1 MINLEKIAEELFN
14 KIRGRYPSI
23 TIGDETSTITN
34 VPPKARFFDFDFK
47 EGVKVNI
54 TLDEKSIT
62 ILYNNDLIEGSS
74 DTVKSNWFNF
84 MKEMRTFAKRRML
97 NFDTRDITKTN
108 LDKRDYQYLSQN
120 RPGEETMSES
130 KMYGTSKTSFQDIGN
145 AKMIVKHRGPV
156 DFENPAGRTQK
167 IDSIYIESAE
177 GERFKYPFR
186 HLNGAR
192 AMATHVSEG
201 GNQYDS
207 FGKHIVS
214 LSEELS
220 KLRTF
225 KTYMNRSAVMAEG
238 LAGYMDIVN
247 TRIDTIKETVFKLQR
262 PTHYKEAFESFEE
275 TVMEE
280 VPEDVSSNW
289 IDELTI
295 RQFNE
300 ELKSVFPYI
309 YNLVKENTKPTEI
322 GPEDLLGEFDGPDE
336 TEDGGKKEQLKA
348 WYDKYSKYEG
358 MNGDALPQGM
368 FIGWTDS
375 GILTDGVEGNEL
387 EKAIDKL
394 GGNRD
399 EAEEKLFNDE
409 KLFSKLLPITDAM
422 QEEFKKIM
430 GGLDED
436 KCREANKILGEETT
450 GFSLEGMNMEEADDG
465 KKEQLQAWY
474 EKYNKYDPADIG
486 SLADGMFKF
495 FQDSGVDLDTVEKS
509 EYDALVAKHG
519 EDKVEGNALR
529 FLSDED
535 TPITKA
541 MFDEFERIMGEPADE
556 ESSEKAVSLLGLD
569 EGMNMEDAYA
579 SHLDNIVATSK
590 HEQGPVREEDDEGKD
605 RDSVKPEMVKKVA
618 EKIKAEYVDELK
630 TYNDRYEDVV
640 QQLKS
645 SGITDPKEI
654 EKEID
659 DMDDDIL
666 SYYYPGDIKGKIEL
680 MNSVLNLGPD
690 ADGHDI
696 VDMVHNNSGLDTSP
710 AEEIADQF
718 QNELKKADPETFKKL
733 YGNTQT
739 ISDVESTQ
747 NEGSV
752 PNYLDRE
759 WKDNLAACAK
769 GEPGAED
776 AVIDM
781 LDKFDIP
788 RDKAGDLIQK
798 QIDKKFKGIGVMFKN
813 PLKADPEWDN
823 LQNLVDRLK
832 GKSMG
837 EGNEFAQKVQ
847 ALKAK
852 GAKPGTKFKT
862 SDGEE
867 HTLEDAIRLAGLQV
881 EDFWTAEEL
890 MAEKGADDDTMDVK
904 IDKDGA
910 LSKADAPD
918 ELHDKEEELPLDEFI
933 KGHFDYTT
941 NQFPKGETAVMTAVE
956 KKYGDEA
963 MRDAMNIMKELVTN
977 QDEEMAR
984 IKTLAGL
991 TH

>member
-1 MINLEKIAEELFN
+1 MINLDKIAEELFN

-23 TIGDETSTITN
+23 TIGDESSTITN
-34 VPPKARFFDFDFK
+34 VPTKARFFDFDFK
-47 EGVKVNI
+47 EGVKVNV

-62 ILYNNDLIEGSS
+62 ILYNNDLIEGES
-74 DTVKSNWFNF
+74 DTIKSSWYNF
-84 MKEMRTFAKRRML
+84 MKEMRTFAKKRML
-97 NFDTRDITKTN
+97 NFDTRNITKTN

-156 DFENPAGRTQK
+156 DFENPAGRTQQ

-336 TEDGGKKEQLKA
+336 TEDGGKKKQLQA
-348 WYDKYSKYEG
+348 WYDKYKKYQG
-358 MNGDALPQGM
+358 NNGDELPGGM
-368 FIGWTDS
+368 LKGYIDT
-375 GILTDGVEGNEL
+375 GILTDGVEDNEL
-387 EKAIDKL
+387 EKAIDEL
-394 GGNRD
+394 GGDRS
-399 EAEEKLFNDE
+399 EAEQKLFDDE
-409 KLFSKLLPITDAM
+409 ELFSKLLPITDAM
-422 QEEFKKIM
+422 QKEYIKIM
-430 GGLDED
+430 GISAIDED
-436 KCREANKILGEETT
+436 NCTEAAKILGDDVV
-450 GFSLEGMNMEEADDG
+450 GF
-465 KKEQLQAWY
+465 
-474 EKYNKYDPADIG
+474 
-486 SLADGMFKF
+486 
-495 FQDSGVDLDTVEKS
+495 GV
-509 EYDALVAKHG
+509 
-519 EDKVEGNALR
+519 
-529 FLSDED
+529 
-535 TPITKA
+535 
-541 MFDEFERIMGEPADE
+541 
-556 ESSEKAVSLLGLD
+556 ES
-569 EGMNMEDAYA
+569 MNMEDEYA
-579 SHLDNIVATSK
+579 SHLDNVVANSK
-590 HEQGPVREEDDEGKD
+590 HEQGP
-605 RDSVKPEMVKKVA
+605 
-618 EKIKAEYVDELK
+618 
-630 TYNDRYEDVV
+630 
-640 QQLKS
+640 
-645 SGITDPKEI
+645 EI
-654 EKEID
+654 E
-659 DMDDDIL
+659 
-666 SYYYPGDIKGKIEL
+666 
-680 MNSVLNLGPD
+680 
-690 ADGHDI
+690 
-696 VDMVHNNSGLDTSP
+696 
-710 AEEIADQF
+710 
-718 QNELKKADPETFKKL
+718 
-733 YGNTQT
+733 
-739 ISDVESTQ
+739 
-747 NEGSV
+747 
-752 PNYLDRE
+752 
-759 WKDNLAACAK
+759 
-769 GEPGAED
+769 
-776 AVIDM
+776 
-781 LDKFDIP
+781 
-788 RDKAGDLIQK
+788 
-798 QIDKKFKGIGVMFKN
+798 
-813 PLKADPEWDN
+813 
-823 LQNLVDRLK
+823 
-832 GKSMG
+832 
-837 EGNEFAQKVQ
+837 EGNEFAQKVRD
-847 ALKAK
+847 LKAK

-881 EDFWTAEEL
+881 EDFWSAEEL

-918 ELHDKEEELPLDEFI
+918 KLHDKEEELPLDEFI

-963 MRDAMNIMKELVTN
+963 MRDAMTIMKELVTN

-991 TH
+991 AH

>member
-1 MINLEKIAEELFN
+1 MINLDKIAEELFN

-23 TIGDETSTITN
+23 TIGDESSTITN
-34 VPPKARFFDFDFK
+34 VPTKARFFDFDFK
-47 EGVKVNI
+47 EGVKVNV

-62 ILYNNDLIEGSS
+62 ILYNNDLIEGES
-74 DTVKSNWFNF
+74 DTIKSSWYNF
-84 MKEMRTFAKRRML
+84 MKEMRTFAKKRML
-97 NFDTRDITKTN
+97 NFDTRNITKTN

-156 DFENPAGRTQK
+156 DFENPAGRTQQ

-309 YNLVKENTKPTEI
+309 YNLVKENTKAKQI

-348 WYDKYSKYEG
+348 WYDKYNKHMG
-358 MNGDALPQGM
+358 NNGDKLADGFFEAYLD
-368 FIGWTDS
+368 T
-375 GILTDGVEGNEL
+375 GILTDATETNEFAKAVDDVFGGDRNKAEEELFGNEDL
-387 EKAIDKL
+387 RKKH
-394 GGNRD
+394 
-399 EAEEKLFNDE
+399 
-409 KLFSKLLPITDAM
+409 LPITYAM
-422 QEEFKKIM
+422 HEEFEKIM
-430 GGLDED
+430 GAPVGATSPED
-436 KCREANKILGEETT
+436 MEDNVEKAAKILGDEVV
-450 GFSLEGMNMEEADDG
+450 GFSLEGMNMEEADGG

-474 EKYNKYDPADIG
+474 DKYSKYEGTNDSNLVNGMIKAWTSSGILSD
-486 SLADGMFKF
+486 AYEDGEWSDYLK
-495 FQDSGVDLDTVEKS
+495 
-509 EYDALVAKHG
+509 
-519 EDKVEGNALR
+519 KVGKESDE
-529 FLSDED
+529 LSDEEHD
-535 TPITKA
+535 AFLSPENAPISYAMKADLTK
-541 MFDEFERIMGEPADE
+541 IMGEWDGE
-556 ESSEKAVSLLGLD
+556 ETMNKVEKILGLD

-590 HEQGPVREEDDEGKD
+590 HEQGPVQEEDDEGKD

-618 EKIKAEYVDELK
+618 EKIKAEYVAELK
-630 TYNDRYEDVV
+630 TYNDRYDDVV

-654 EKEID
+654 EREID

-733 YGNTQT
+733 YGNKQT

-747 NEGSV
+747 NEG
-752 PNYLDRE
+752 
-759 WKDNLAACAK
+759 
-769 GEPGAED
+769 
-776 AVIDM
+776 
-781 LDKFDIP
+781 
-788 RDKAGDLIQK
+788 
-798 QIDKKFKGIGVMFKN
+798 
-813 PLKADPEWDN
+813 
-823 LQNLVDRLK
+823 
-832 GKSMG
+832 
-837 EGNEFAQKVQ
+837 NEFAQKVR

-881 EDFWTAEEL
+881 EDFWSAEEL

-918 ELHDKEEELPLDEFI
+918 KLHDKEEELPLDEFI

-963 MRDAMNIMKELVTN
+963 MRDAMTIMKELVTN

-991 TH
+991 AH

>member
-1 MINLEKIAEELFN
+1 MINLDKIAEELFN

-23 TIGDETSTITN
+23 TIGDESSTITN
-34 VPPKARFFDFDFK
+34 VPTKARFFDFDFK
-47 EGVKVNI
+47 EGEKVNV

-62 ILYNNDLIEGSS
+62 ILYNNDLIEGES
-74 DTVKSNWFNF
+74 DTIKSSWYNF
-84 MKEMRTFAKRRML
+84 MKEMRTFAKKRML
-97 NFDTRDITKTN
+97 NFDTRNITKTN

-156 DFENPAGRTQK
+156 DFENPAGRTQQ

-225 KTYMNRSAVMAEG
+225 KTYMNRSNVMAEG

-247 TRIDTIKETVFKLQR
+247 ERIETVKETVFKLQR

-309 YNLVKENTKPTEI
+309 YNLVKENTKPTQI

-336 TEDGGKKEQLKA
+336 TDQEMSMD
-348 WYDKYSKYEG
+348 YE
-358 MNGDALPQGM
+358 
-368 FIGWTDS
+368 F
-375 GILTDGVEGNEL
+375 
-387 EKAIDKL
+387 
-394 GGNRD
+394 
-399 EAEEKLFNDE
+399 
-409 KLFSKLLPITDAM
+409 
-422 QEEFKKIM
+422 
-430 GGLDED
+430 
-436 KCREANKILGEETT
+436 T
-450 GFSLEGMNMEEADDG
+450 GDDG
-465 KKEQLQAWY
+465 EMAYGTLHYKVVNGKV
-474 EKYNKYDPADIG
+474 DPN
-486 SLADGMFKF
+486 SLRG
-495 FQDSGVDLDTVEKS
+495 ES
-509 EYDALVAKHG
+509 EY
-519 EDKVEGNALR
+519 EGNAKV
-529 FLSDED
+529 D
-535 TPITKA
+535 
-541 MFDEFERIMGEPADE
+541 DEFATDMVKPGGAEHE
-556 ESSEKAVSLLGLD
+556 EALKAAQEDYDYESD
-569 EGMNMEDAYA
+569 RMRSKFSMENEYA
-579 SHLDNIVATSK
+579 SHLDSVVANSK
-590 HEQGPVREEDDEGKD
+590 HEQGP
-605 RDSVKPEMVKKVA
+605 
-618 EKIKAEYVDELK
+618 
-630 TYNDRYEDVV
+630 
-640 QQLKS
+640 
-645 SGITDPKEI
+645 EI
-654 EKEID
+654 E
-659 DMDDDIL
+659 
-666 SYYYPGDIKGKIEL
+666 
-680 MNSVLNLGPD
+680 
-690 ADGHDI
+690 
-696 VDMVHNNSGLDTSP
+696 
-710 AEEIADQF
+710 
-718 QNELKKADPETFKKL
+718 
-733 YGNTQT
+733 
-739 ISDVESTQ
+739 
-747 NEGSV
+747 
-752 PNYLDRE
+752 
-759 WKDNLAACAK
+759 
-769 GEPGAED
+769 
-776 AVIDM
+776 
-781 LDKFDIP
+781 
-788 RDKAGDLIQK
+788 
-798 QIDKKFKGIGVMFKN
+798 
-813 PLKADPEWDN
+813 
-823 LQNLVDRLK
+823 
-832 GKSMG
+832 

-881 EDFWTAEEL
+881 EDFWSAEEL

-918 ELHDKEEELPLDEFI
+918 ELHDKKEELPLDEFI

-956 KKYGDEA
+956 KKSGDEA
-963 MRDAMNIMKELVTN
+963 IRDAMTIMKELVTN
-977 QDEEMAR
+977 QDEEMSR

-991 TH
+991 AH

>member
-1 MINLEKIAEELFN
+1 MLNLDKIAEELFN
-14 KIRGRYPSI
+14 KIRGRYPKV
-23 TIGDETSTITN
+23 TLGDENSLITN
-34 VPPKARFFDFDFK
+34 VPNKARFFDFEFSK
-47 EGVKVNI
+47 GNKVNI
-54 TLDEKSIT
+54 TVDEKSVT
-62 ILYNNDLIEGSS
+62 VLYNNELLS
-74 DTVKSNWFNF
+74 DDSKIQKEDWYGF
-84 MKEMRTFAKRRML
+84 MKELRVFAKKRML

-108 LDKRDYQYLSQN
+108 LDKRDYQYIATN
-120 RPGEETMSES
+120 RPGEEKMSES
-130 KMYGTSKTSFQDIGN
+130 KMYGTSRTSFQDLGN
-145 AKMIVKHRGPV
+145 ARLVVKHRNAV
-156 DFENPAGRTQK
+156 DQENPAGRTQQ
-167 IDSIYIESAE
+167 IDSIYIESSE
-177 GERFKYPFR
+177 GERFKYPYR

-192 AMATHVSEG
+192 AMAMHVSEG
-201 GNQYDS
+201 GNAYDT

-220 KLRTF
+220 KLRQF
-225 KTYMNRSAVMAEG
+225 KTYMNRSSVMAEG

-247 TRIDTIKETVFKLQR
+247 ERIDTVKETVFKLQR
-262 PTHYKEAFESFEE
+262 QNYYKEAFESFEE

-280 VPEDVSSNW
+280 VPTDVSSNW

-309 YNLVKENTKPTEI
+309 YNLVKENTKPTQI
-322 GPEDLLGEFDGPDE
+322 GPEDLLGEEKLDFSDKNKELSMWLAKYDE
-336 TEDGGKKEQLKA
+336 YTGG
-348 WYDKYSKYEG
+348 
-358 MNGDALPQGM
+358 NGDGLPMGWIKAMTSTGIVSDGYEQDELIA
-368 FIGWTDS
+368 FEKKIGKEESEWEDA
-375 GILTDGVEGNEL
+375 EW
-387 EKAIDKL
+387 
-394 GGNRD
+394 D
-399 EAEEKLFNDE
+399 EFRKPEN
-409 KLFSKLLPITDAM
+409 SPITSKMFADLA
-422 QEEFKKIM
+422 KII
-430 GGLDED
+430 GTDDHDED
-436 KCREANKILGEETT
+436 VARAVSDALSIGEGETNKAD
-450 GFSLEGMNMEEADDG
+450 SMNMEEADDG

-590 HEQGPVREEDDEGKD
+590 HEQGPE
-605 RDSVKPEMVKKVA
+605 
-618 EKIKAEYVDELK
+618 
-630 TYNDRYEDVV
+630 
-640 QQLKS
+640 
-645 SGITDPKEI
+645 
-654 EKEID
+654 
-659 DMDDDIL
+659 
-666 SYYYPGDIKGKIEL
+666 
-680 MNSVLNLGPD
+680 
-690 ADGHDI
+690 
-696 VDMVHNNSGLDTSP
+696 
-710 AEEIADQF
+710 
-718 QNELKKADPETFKKL
+718 
-733 YGNTQT
+733 
-739 ISDVESTQ
+739 Q

-752 PNYLDRE
+752 PNYLDSE
-759 WKDNLAACAK
+759 WKDKLAACAK
-769 GEPGAED
+769 GEEGGED
-776 AVIDM
+776 AVCDM

-788 RDKAGDLIQK
+788 KDKAGDLIQK

-823 LQNLVDRLK
+823 LQKLVDRLK

-890 MAEKGADDDTMDVK
+890 VSESELPKSPKVLKLVIDDLKKFKAEQEEAKKQGYDEDVRMMQGRIDDMMDIANLIKDGGPIAALDTSVQDLIVDYYEKAGEPLPFAKEADDDTMDIK

-918 ELHDKEEELPLDEFI
+918 KLHDKEELPLDEFI
-933 KGHFDYTT
+933 KGHFDYTS

-963 MRDAMNIMKELVTN
+963 IKDAMNIMKELVTN

-991 TH
+991 AH

>member
-1 MINLEKIAEELFN
+1 MINLDKIAEELFN

-23 TIGDETSTITN
+23 TIGDESSTITN
-34 VPPKARFFDFDFK
+34 VPTKARFFDFNFK
-47 EGVKVNI
+47 EGVKVNV

-62 ILYNNDLIEGSS
+62 ILYNNDLIEGES
-74 DTVKSNWFNF
+74 DTIKSSWYNF
-84 MKEMRTFAKRRML
+84 MKEMRTFAKKRML
-97 NFDTRDITKTN
+97 NFDTRNITKTN

-156 DFENPAGRTQK
+156 DFENPAGRTQQ

-336 TEDGGKKEQLKA
+336 TEDGGKKEQLQA

-358 MNGDALPQGM
+358 TNDSNLVNGMIKA
-368 FIGWTDS
+368 WTSS
-375 GILTDGVEGNEL
+375 GILSDAYEDGEWSDYLKKVGKESDEL
-387 EKAIDKL
+387 SDEEHDAFLSPENAPISYAMKADL
-394 GGNRD
+394 
-399 EAEEKLFNDE
+399 
-409 KLFSKLLPITDAM
+409 T
-422 QEEFKKIM
+422 KIM
-430 GGLDED
+430 GEWD
-436 KCREANKILGEETT
+436 GEET
-450 GFSLEGMNMEEADDG
+450 MN
-465 KKEQLQAWY
+465 K
-474 EKYNKYDPADIG
+474 
-486 SLADGMFKF
+486 
-495 FQDSGVDLDTVEKS
+495 VEK
-509 EYDALVAKHG
+509 
-519 EDKVEGNALR
+519 
-529 FLSDED
+529 
-535 TPITKA
+535 I
-541 MFDEFERIMGEPADE
+541 
-556 ESSEKAVSLLGLD
+556 LGLD
-569 EGMNMEDAYA
+569 EGMNMEDEYA

-590 HEQGPVREEDDEGKD
+590 HEQGPVQEEDDEGKD

-618 EKIKAEYVDELK
+618 EKIKAEYVAELK
-630 TYNDRYEDVV
+630 TYNDRYDDVV

-654 EKEID
+654 EREID

-680 MNSVLNLGPD
+680 MDSVLNLGPD

-733 YGNTQT
+733 YGNKQT

-747 NEGSV
+747 NEG
-752 PNYLDRE
+752 
-759 WKDNLAACAK
+759 
-769 GEPGAED
+769 
-776 AVIDM
+776 
-781 LDKFDIP
+781 
-788 RDKAGDLIQK
+788 
-798 QIDKKFKGIGVMFKN
+798 
-813 PLKADPEWDN
+813 
-823 LQNLVDRLK
+823 
-832 GKSMG
+832 
-837 EGNEFAQKVQ
+837 NEFAQKVR

-881 EDFWTAEEL
+881 EDFWSAEEL

-918 ELHDKEEELPLDEFI
+918 KLHDKEEELPLDEFI

-963 MRDAMNIMKELVTN
+963 MRDAMTIMKELVTN

-991 TH
+991 AH

>member
-1 MINLEKIAEELFN
+1 MINLDKIAEELFN

-23 TIGDETSTITN
+23 TIGDESSTITN
-34 VPPKARFFDFDFK
+34 VPTKARFFDFDFK
-47 EGVKVNI
+47 EGVKVNV

-62 ILYNNDLIEGSS
+62 ILYNNDLIEGES
-74 DTVKSNWFNF
+74 DTIKSSWYNF
-84 MKEMRTFAKRRML
+84 MKEMRTFAKKRML
-97 NFDTRDITKTN
+97 NFDTRNITKTN

-156 DFENPAGRTQK
+156 DFENPAGRTQQ
-167 IDSIYIESAE
+167 IDSIYIESAD

-309 YNLVKENTKPTEI
+309 YNLVKENTKPTQI

-336 TEDGGKKEQLKA
+336 TGDSGKNKELSLWLAKYDDYTGG
-348 WYDKYSKYEG
+348 
-358 MNGDALPQGM
+358 NGDALPMGWIKSMTDTGVISDGYEQDEITAFEKKIGKEESEWEDAEWDEFSKPENSPITSKM
-368 FIGWTDS
+368 FADLANIIGTD
-375 GILTDGVEGNEL
+375 D
-387 EKAIDKL
+387 
-394 GGNRD
+394 RD
-399 EAEEKLFNDE
+399 EDVARAVSSALGIGE
-409 KLFSKLLPITDAM
+409 
-422 QEEFKKIM
+422 
-430 GGLDED
+430 GLD
-436 KCREANKILGEETT
+436 
-450 GFSLEGMNMEEADDG
+450 
-465 KKEQLQAWY
+465 
-474 EKYNKYDPADIG
+474 
-486 SLADGMFKF
+486 
-495 FQDSGVDLDTVEKS
+495 
-509 EYDALVAKHG
+509 
-519 EDKVEGNALR
+519 
-529 FLSDED
+529 
-535 TPITKA
+535 
-541 MFDEFERIMGEPADE
+541 
-556 ESSEKAVSLLGLD
+556 
-569 EGMNMEDAYA
+569 MEDEYA

-590 HEQGPVREEDDEGKD
+590 HEQGP
-605 RDSVKPEMVKKVA
+605 
-618 EKIKAEYVDELK
+618 
-630 TYNDRYEDVV
+630 
-640 QQLKS
+640 
-645 SGITDPKEI
+645 EI
-654 EKEID
+654 E
-659 DMDDDIL
+659 
-666 SYYYPGDIKGKIEL
+666 
-680 MNSVLNLGPD
+680 
-690 ADGHDI
+690 
-696 VDMVHNNSGLDTSP
+696 
-710 AEEIADQF
+710 
-718 QNELKKADPETFKKL
+718 
-733 YGNTQT
+733 
-739 ISDVESTQ
+739 
-747 NEGSV
+747 
-752 PNYLDRE
+752 
-759 WKDNLAACAK
+759 
-769 GEPGAED
+769 
-776 AVIDM
+776 
-781 LDKFDIP
+781 
-788 RDKAGDLIQK
+788 
-798 QIDKKFKGIGVMFKN
+798 
-813 PLKADPEWDN
+813 
-823 LQNLVDRLK
+823 
-832 GKSMG
+832 

-881 EDFWTAEEL
+881 EDFWSAEEL

-918 ELHDKEEELPLDEFI
+918 ELHDKKEELPLDEFI

-963 MRDAMNIMKELVTN
+963 IRDAMTIMKELVTN
-977 QDEEMAR
+977 QDEEMSR

-991 TH
+991 AH

>member
-167 IDSIYIESAE
+167 IDSIYIESAD

-336 TEDGGKKEQLKA
+336 TEDGGKKEQLQA
-348 WYDKYSKYEG
+348 WYDKYKKYQG
-358 MNGDALPQGM
+358 NNGDELPAGM
-368 FIGWTDS
+368 LRGYIDT
-375 GILTDGVEGNEL
+375 GILTDGVEDNEL
-387 EKAIDKL
+387 EKAIDEL
-394 GGNRD
+394 GGDRS
-399 EAEEKLFNDE
+399 EAEQKLFDDE
-409 KLFSKLLPITDAM
+409 ELFSKLLPITDAM
-422 QEEFKKIM
+422 QKEYIKIM
-430 GGLDED
+430 GISAIDED
-436 KCREANKILGEETT
+436 NCTEAAKILGDDVV
-450 GFSLEGMNMEEADDG
+450 GF
-465 KKEQLQAWY
+465 
-474 EKYNKYDPADIG
+474 
-486 SLADGMFKF
+486 
-495 FQDSGVDLDTVEKS
+495 GV
-509 EYDALVAKHG
+509 
-519 EDKVEGNALR
+519 
-529 FLSDED
+529 
-535 TPITKA
+535 
-541 MFDEFERIMGEPADE
+541 
-556 ESSEKAVSLLGLD
+556 ESMD
-569 EGMNMEDAYA
+569 MEDAYA
-579 SHLDNIVATSK
+579 SHLDNVVATSK
-590 HEQGPVREEDDEGKD
+590 HEQGPVQEEDDEGKD

-654 EKEID
+654 EREID

-747 NEGSV
+747 NEG
-752 PNYLDRE
+752 
-759 WKDNLAACAK
+759 
-769 GEPGAED
+769 
-776 AVIDM
+776 
-781 LDKFDIP
+781 
-788 RDKAGDLIQK
+788 
-798 QIDKKFKGIGVMFKN
+798 
-813 PLKADPEWDN
+813 
-823 LQNLVDRLK
+823 
-832 GKSMG
+832 
-837 EGNEFAQKVQ
+837 NEFAQKVRE
-847 ALKAK
+847 LKAK

-881 EDFWTAEEL
+881 EDFWSAEEL
-890 MAEKGADDDTMDVK
+890 MAEKGADDKEDDDTMDVK